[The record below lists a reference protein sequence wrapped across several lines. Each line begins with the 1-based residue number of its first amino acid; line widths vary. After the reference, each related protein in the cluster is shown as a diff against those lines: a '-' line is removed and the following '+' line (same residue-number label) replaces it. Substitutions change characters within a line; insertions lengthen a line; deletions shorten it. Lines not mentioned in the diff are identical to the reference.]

1 MTMYIYYA
9 QVQGEMAII
18 GVEWCD
24 FIVYS
29 NGQIVVDRIIADN
42 DYWDHLFEKLE
53 DFNVQHVIPEVLS
66 GRIFQEEYG
75 IAL

>member
-1 MTMYIYYA
+1 MTSLST
-9 QVQGEMAII
+9 
-18 GVEWCD
+18 C
-24 FIVYS
+24 S

-53 DFNVQHVIPEVLS
+53 DFNVQHVIPEVLP

-75 IAL
+75 TAL